1 MSKYVKRSMQHD
13 EVVLYQT
20 QLHWI
25 IYQKGILLLIAGA
38 LAGHYLPEVAIG
50 FLGEDYAS
58 FLADPIKYASLFVI
72 GLGALQLIAAFVRQ
86 ISTELV
92 ITDQRVIAKHGLIST
107 TSYELM
113 MAKVEGATIEQTIMG
128 RILGYG
134 TLMVKGTGG
143 GISPIDHV
151 SRPFYFHAALMD
163 ALQESNDSDGSRR
176 YVADGK

>member
-1 MSKYVKRSMQHD
+1 MSSYVKRARQPNESIA
-13 EVVLYQT
+13 YSA

-25 IYQKGILLLIAGA
+25 IYKFGAIITLLGVLFGQYATWPVEK
-38 LAGHYLPEVAIG
+38 L
-50 FLGEDYAS
+50 LGEDAS
-58 FLADPIKYASLFVI
+58 NLISKPVMYVSVGLIA
-72 GLGALQLIAAFVRQ
+72 LGAFQLLAAFIRQ

-92 ITDQRVIAKHGLIST
+92 ITDQRVIAKHGFIST

-113 MAKVEGATIEQTIMG
+113 LTKVEGATIEQTIMG

-151 SRPFYFHAALMD
+151 ADPYRFHSHLMNVLHD
-163 ALQESNDSDGSRR
+163 VHENGGNNHHD
-176 YVADGK
+176 

>member
-1 MSKYVKRSMQHD
+1 MQPN
-13 EVVLYQT
+13 EKIVYAA

-25 IYQKGILLLIAGA
+25 IYRTGIFMTVLGALFGSYGLTAAQTVLGDKYGAMMETPIRYIALGLIA
-38 LAGHYLPEVAIG
+38 
-50 FLGEDYAS
+50 
-58 FLADPIKYASLFVI
+58 
-72 GLGALQLIAAFVRQ
+72 LGALQLIVTFVRQ

-92 ITDQRVIAKHGLIST
+92 ITDQRVIAKHGFIAT

-113 MAKVEGATIEQTIMG
+113 MTKVEGATIEQSVMG

-151 SRPFYFHAALMD
+151 ADPYKFHSFLMSALRD
-163 ALQESNDSDGSRR
+163 VQGEGDHHHLKHD
-176 YVADGK
+176 

>member
-1 MSKYVKRSMQHD
+1 MMSKYVQRAMQHN
-13 EVVLYQT
+13 EKVIYVA

-25 IYQKGILLLIAGA
+25 IYTFGIGVTA
-38 LAGHYLPEVAIG
+38 
-50 FLGEDYAS
+50 
-58 FLADPIKYASLFVI
+58 
-72 GLGALQLIAAFVRQ
+72 LGAFMGFFLPMIVAKYIPESSLSYFVTPIRYLAVGFIILGAFQLLGAFIRQ

-92 ITDQRVIAKHGLIST
+92 ITDQRVIAKHGFIST

-113 MAKVEGATIEQTIMG
+113 MMKVEGATIDQTITG

-151 SRPFYFHAALMD
+151 ANPFLFHSFLMNALHAA
-163 ALQESNDSDGSRR
+163 QENANGGSNHHD
-176 YVADGK
+176 

>member
-1 MSKYVKRSMQHD
+1 MSSYVKRAMQPN
-13 EVVLYQT
+13 EKIVFAA

-25 IYQKGILLLIAGA
+25 IYRMGIVITAMGALFGTYAGPAAQYILGDKYAAMVETPIRYIALGLIA
-38 LAGHYLPEVAIG
+38 
-50 FLGEDYAS
+50 
-58 FLADPIKYASLFVI
+58 
-72 GLGALQLIAAFVRQ
+72 LGAFQLIATFIRQ

-92 ITDQRVIAKHGLIST
+92 ITDQRVIAKHGFIAT

-113 MAKVEGATIEQTIMG
+113 MTKVEGATIEQSVMG

-151 SRPFYFHAALMD
+151 ADPYKFHSFLMSALRD
-163 ALQESNDSDGSRR
+163 VHGDSEHHHHD
-176 YVADGK
+176 